1 MRNNFFYVKSLVLA
15 GILSSSS
22 LNFGDSVKSN
32 VFEET
37 KECATLSIPKRV
49 EECYSSSLEQRVNY
63 LNDVFQNAKKV
74 FETARIPVLMF
85 HNIYDR
91 EDRYTVSPDNF
102 RRLLFEL
109 YSNDFYSVDL
119 GSFYKGDF
127 SGVPIGK
134 KPLLLTFDDAG
145 RGQFVMN
152 SDGSICGNS
161 AVGILEDFYSSY
173 DFGRGGVMFVSY
185 GIDNNF
191 RLPFEQNEFASD
203 KLKFLLDNGY
213 DIGYHTVFHPNN
225 TNASINNIFE
235 QYFLSSAALYKLLG
249 EDYFNK
255 IDVTSYAHTFGAVPK
270 NEEVFDY
277 LCSLKDIIFDAWNGA
292 SAHPLSSRFDV
303 YSVSRIETTYH
314 TINNIINARNL
325 YTVTPDTKMYY
336 LFNNSYFFKNDFI
349 SMPSLRVNKLKTGEE
364 LSSPFIFF

>member
-1 MRNNFFYVKSLVLA
+1 MRNNFFYVKSLTLA

-22 LNFGDSVKSN
+22 LNSGDSVKSN
-32 VFEET
+32 VLEKNNEHASLSVSKNVEET
-37 KECATLSIPKRV
+37 CW
-49 EECYSSSLEQRVNY
+49 SSLEHRVNY
-63 LNDVFQNAKKV
+63 LDSIFQNAKRV
-74 FETARIPVLMF
+74 FETARIPILMF
-85 HNIYDR
+85 HNFHDR

-102 RRLLFEL
+102 RKLLFEL

-127 SGVPIGK
+127 SNVPVGK
-134 KPLLLTFDDAG
+134 KPVLLTFDDAG

-152 SDGSICGNS
+152 KDGSICGNS
-161 AVGILEDFYSSY
+161 AVGILEEFYNSY

-185 GIDNNF
+185 GINNNF
-191 RLPFEQNEFASD
+191 RLPFEQNKFASD

-235 QYFLSSAALYKLLG
+235 QYFLSSASLYKLLG

-255 IDVTSYAHTFGAVPK
+255 IDITSYAHTFGAVPR

-277 LCSLKDIIFDAWNGA
+277 LCSLKDVIFDAWNGA
-292 SAHPLSSRFDV
+292 SRHPLSSSFDV

-314 TINNIINARNL
+314 NINKIINARNI
-325 YTVTPDTKMYY
+325 YTVTPDTKLYY
-336 LFNNSYFFKNDFI
+336 LFNNSDFFKKDFV
-349 SMPSLRVNKLKTGEE
+349 SMPSLCVDKLKSGEE